1 MSSGDEH
8 QGPKGAAA
16 NGSRILQ
23 RHGCRTHPTGLPQ
36 VRLDFFLPQV
46 RLDLLQYFY
55 QSTFRL
61 ATQISR
67 SITKN
72 RDAFDAMSATDK
84 VVQVLG
90 DELFCSY
97 LASSADEGCDG
108 G

>member
-16 NGSRILQ
+16 NGSGILQ
-23 RHGCRTHPTGLPQ
+23 GHGCRAHPAGLPQ
-36 VRLDFFLPQV
+36 VGLHLGKH
-46 RLDLLQYFY
+46 FY
-55 QSTFRL
+55 PSTLRL
-61 ATQISR
+61 ATQVSR

-72 RDAFDAMSATDK
+72 RDSFDAMSATDK

-90 DELFCSY
+90 WTMKYFAHPAY
-97 LASSADEGCDG
+97 SADEGCDG